1 MTCSVPSHHFKV
13 FFPVRKKTVWLY
25 TVFWIMKKLE
35 AVRNRAP
42 HPHSFFDTLI
52 RVHEALGYDGEDYR
66 VHLADSFMI
75 SADNAH
81 AVHPN
86 YTEKADPTNRPY
98 LNEESC

>member
-42 HPHSFFDTLI
+42 ASTFLFDTLI
-52 RVHEALGYDGEDYR
+52 RVLAYLDMMEKIIVFILQTAL
-66 VHLADSFMI
+66 
-75 SADNAH
+75 
-81 AVHPN
+81 
-86 YTEKADPTNRPY
+86 
-98 LNEESC
+98 